1 VILEVTTR
9 LLFHAMIALSV
20 YLMFAGHNQPGGGFA
35 GGLTA
40 GLALL
45 VRYLAGGRFELDR
58 TAPVDAGVL
67 LGGGL
72 AVALASAV
80 APLFFGGTILESAV
94 YDFSLPVYG
103 DVHFVT
109 PLVFDAGVY
118 LIVIG
123 LALDIVRSLG
133 GGIDAQRESDER
145 EAAAL

>member
-1 VILEVTTR
+1 MPGPDLAFSYVGIGAVIAFSVLVTHR
-9 LLFHAMIALSV
+9 FAGRVLAYCGRNSIAV
-20 YLMFAGHNQPGGGFA
+20 YLAFTLFMGP
-35 GGLTA
+35 
-40 GLALL
+40 
-45 VRYLAGGRFELDR
+45 VRI
-58 TAPVDAGVL
+58 VL
-67 LGGGL
+67 LKLTGGAAPS

-94 YDFSLPVYG
+94 YDFSLPGSG